1 MSQSTNRL
9 MDEFAKLATDAAGV
23 AQGVRREVE
32 TAVKSQIERLLSDM
46 DMVSREEFEATK
58 EMAANARNE
67 NDALRS
73 ELNALRE
80 TVEGLNSRKTT
91 TTRKP
96 AAKKS

>member
-23 AQGVRREVE
+23 AQGVKREVE
-32 TAVKSQIERLLSDM
+32 TAVKSQFERLLGEM

-58 EMAANARNE
+58 QMAIKARDE

-73 ELNALRE
+73 ELIALRE
-80 TVEGLNSRKTT
+80 TVEGFSARKTT
-91 TTRKP
+91 IRKT